1 MLSKK
6 NADNSE
12 KSQQNANDPSEHN
25 ESSQKAVVAQVPMK
39 KILYIDIDDEITQ
52 VYDRMKNL
60 KIRDIYIVVPARAV
74 LFQSV
79 VNLKILK
86 RKAIDLDKNI
96 SIITNDRI
104 GIHLANQ
111 AGITVY
117 DRIEEPKEKTKV
129 DKILHSELRMSPL
142 QAFSNPRSQENP
154 TRLPKKKISIFELV
168 RRAKSD
174 DSTIVTKLQRRWEKR
189 KQGSPLILFPANKRA
204 MTGLILLSAVLL
216 LAISY
221 ITLPGATIY
230 LTPKMNVLEMSVNI
244 TFADAVKN
252 SIELSSHPP
261 HSLASYPVSMTIKK
275 TLVYNAS
282 GQIFQGT
289 NASGK
294 ITIIN
299 ESNHDWAL
307 KPRTRFQTAEGLVF
321 RTSTFL
327 SVPPATPEGFGTV
340 EASVTADEIDANG
353 KAIGERG
360 NIQPTSFFLPGLSET
375 SRNQLYGKSNQL
387 FAGGT
392 TLVIHKI
399 IKEDIDAAKEKAKK
413 EIIDSSAQEL
423 KNYVLSM
430 NKQNGTSLNLLA
442 DDVIGNVAIKQ
453 SEPRV
458 FIANDLVEKQLETFE
473 VSSELDVSGVAFN
486 QNELQNILKAELKL
500 RKSPEKRLVTI
511 DENSVYYRV
520 FETNEDTQKIKVT
533 ATIKG
538 EEEYEINPDAVN
550 GARLI
555 QKITEH
561 ILGKNVEEAKT
572 FIQNLPEIN
581 KVEIKTWPVWA
592 PSIPKVANNIEVK
605 VVKEGESIE

>member
-1 MLSKK
+1 MSPKK
-6 NADNSE
+6 NTDNSE
-12 KSQQNANDPSEHN
+12 ESKQNADDAGEQN
-25 ESSQKAVVAQVPMK
+25 ESGQNPVVTQVPMK

-52 VYDRMKNL
+52 VYDRIKNL

-86 RKAIDLDKNI
+86 RKALDLDKNI
-96 SIITNDRI
+96 SLITNDRI

-111 AGITVY
+111 AEITVY
-117 DRIEEPKEKTKV
+117 DRIEEPKEKSKI
-129 DKILHSELRMSPL
+129 DKILRPELRLSPL
-142 QAFSNPRSQENP
+142 QAFSNPKLQENP

-168 RRAKSD
+168 RRSKSD
-174 DSTIVTKLQRRWEKR
+174 DATIVTKLQRRWEKR
-189 KQGSPLILFPANKRA
+189 KQRSLVLFPTNRRA
-204 MTGLILLSAVLL
+204 MTGLIALSAILL

-244 TFADAVKN
+244 TFADATKN

-261 HSLASYPVSMTIKK
+261 HTLASYPVSMTIKK
-275 TLVYNAS
+275 ILVYNSS
-282 GQIFQGT
+282 GQIFRGT
-289 NASGK
+289 NSSGK

-299 ESNHDWAL
+299 ESNHEWAL
-307 KPRTRFQTAEGLVF
+307 KPRTRFQTAEGLVY
-321 RTSTFL
+321 RTSTFIAI
-327 SVPPATPEGFGTV
+327 PPATPEGFGTV
-340 EASVTADEIDANG
+340 EVSVTADEIDANG
-353 KAIGERG
+353 QAIGERG

-375 SRNQLYGKSNQL
+375 SRTQLYGKNNQP

-392 TLVIHKI
+392 TIVIHKVT
-399 IKEDIDAAKEKAKK
+399 KEDIEAAKEKAKK
-413 EIIDSSAQEL
+413 EIVDSAAPEL
-423 KNYVLSM
+423 KKYVTTM
-430 NKQNGTSLNLLA
+430 NAQNGTSLKILA
-442 DDVIGNVAIKQ
+442 DDVVGNVAIKI
-453 SEPRV
+453 SDPRV
-458 FIANDLVEKQLETFE
+458 FVATDLAEKQIETFE
-473 VSSELDVSGVAFN
+473 VSSELDISGVAYN
-486 QNELQNILKAELKL
+486 QNELLNILKSELKL

-538 EEEYEINPDAVN
+538 KEEYEINPDAVN

-592 PSIPKVANNIEVK
+592 PTIPKVINNIDVK
-605 VVKEGESIE
+605 IVKEGEAIL

>member
-1 MLSKK
+1 MSPKK
-6 NADNSE
+6 NTDNSE
-12 KSQQNANDPSEHN
+12 ESNQTTNDAGEQN
-25 ESSQKAVVAQVPMK
+25 ESGQNPVVAQVPMK

-52 VYDRMKNL
+52 VYDRIKNL

-86 RKAIDLDKNI
+86 RKALDLDKNI
-96 SIITNDRI
+96 SLITNDRI

-111 AGITVY
+111 AEITVY
-117 DRIEEPKEKTKV
+117 DRIEEPKEKSKI
-129 DKILHSELRMSPL
+129 DKILRPELRLSPL
-142 QAFSNPRSQENP
+142 QAFSNPKLQENP

-168 RRAKSD
+168 RRSKSD
-174 DSTIVTKLQRRWEKR
+174 DATIVTKLQRRWEKR
-189 KQGSPLILFPANKRA
+189 KQRSLVLFPANRRA
-204 MTGLILLSAVLL
+204 MTGLIALSAILL

-244 TFADAVKN
+244 TFADATKN

-261 HSLASYPVSMTIKK
+261 HTLASYPVSMTIKK
-275 TLVYNAS
+275 ILVYNSS
-282 GQIFQGT
+282 GQIFRGT
-289 NASGK
+289 NSSGK

-299 ESNHDWAL
+299 ESNHEWAL
-307 KPRTRFQTAEGLVF
+307 KPRTRFQTAEGLVY
-321 RTSTFL
+321 RTSTFIAI
-327 SVPPATPEGFGTV
+327 PPATPEGFGTV
-340 EASVTADEIDANG
+340 EVSVAADEIDANG
-353 KAIGERG
+353 QAIGERG

-375 SRNQLYGKSNQL
+375 SRTQLYGKNNQP

-392 TLVIHKI
+392 TIVIHKVT
-399 IKEDIDAAKEKAKK
+399 KEDIEAAKEKAKK
-413 EIIDSSAQEL
+413 EIVDSAAPEL
-423 KNYVLSM
+423 KKYVTTM
-430 NKQNGTSLNLLA
+430 NAQNGTSLKILA
-442 DDVIGNVAIKQ
+442 DDVVGNVAIKI
-453 SEPRV
+453 SDPRV
-458 FIANDLVEKQLETFE
+458 FVATDLAEKQIETFE
-473 VSSELDVSGVAFN
+473 VSSELDISGVAYN
-486 QNELQNILKAELKL
+486 QNELLNILKSELKL

-538 EEEYEINPDAVN
+538 KEEYEINPDAVN

-592 PSIPKVANNIEVK
+592 PTIPKVINNIDVK
-605 VVKEGESIE
+605 IVKEGDTIE

>member
-1 MLSKK
+1 MSPKK
-6 NADNSE
+6 NTDNSE
-12 KSQQNANDPSEHN
+12 ESKQNADDAGEQN
-25 ESSQKAVVAQVPMK
+25 ESGQNPVVAQVPMK

-52 VYDRMKNL
+52 VYDRIKNL

-86 RKAIDLDKNI
+86 RKALDLDKNI
-96 SIITNDRI
+96 SLITNDRI

-111 AGITVY
+111 AEITVY
-117 DRIEEPKEKTKV
+117 DRIEEPKEKSKI
-129 DKILHSELRMSPL
+129 DKILRPELRLSPL
-142 QAFSNPRSQENP
+142 QAFSNPKLQENP

-168 RRAKSD
+168 RRSKSD
-174 DSTIVTKLQRRWEKR
+174 DATIVTKLQRRWEKR
-189 KQGSPLILFPANKRA
+189 KQRSLVLFPTNRRA
-204 MTGLILLSAVLL
+204 MTGLIALSAILL

-244 TFADAVKN
+244 TFADATKN

-261 HSLASYPVSMTIKK
+261 HTLASYPVSMTIKK
-275 TLVYNAS
+275 ILVYNSS
-282 GQIFQGT
+282 GQIFRGT
-289 NASGK
+289 NSSGK

-299 ESNHDWAL
+299 ESNHEWAL
-307 KPRTRFQTAEGLVF
+307 KPRTRFQTAEGLVY
-321 RTSTFL
+321 RTSTFIAI
-327 SVPPATPEGFGTV
+327 PPATPEGFGTV
-340 EASVTADEIDANG
+340 EVSVTADEIDANG
-353 KAIGERG
+353 QAIGERG

-375 SRNQLYGKSNQL
+375 SRTQLYGKNNQP

-392 TLVIHKI
+392 TIVIHKVT
-399 IKEDIDAAKEKAKK
+399 KEDIEAAKEKAKK
-413 EIIDSSAQEL
+413 EIVDSAAPEL
-423 KNYVLSM
+423 KKYVTTM
-430 NKQNGTSLNLLA
+430 NAQNGTSLKILA
-442 DDVIGNVAIKQ
+442 DDVVGNVAIKI
-453 SEPRV
+453 SDPRV
-458 FIANDLVEKQLETFE
+458 FVATDLAEKQIETFE
-473 VSSELDVSGVAFN
+473 VSSELDISGVAYN
-486 QNELQNILKAELKL
+486 QNELLNILKSELKL

-538 EEEYEINPDAVN
+538 KEEYEINPDAVN

-592 PSIPKVANNIEVK
+592 PTIPKVINNIDVK
-605 VVKEGESIE
+605 IVKEGEAIL